1 MKRAAIW
8 LILTLGSLSGCAPT
22 LTQGGEDLNFL
33 QDIPAPRAEV
43 RSENLLPL
51 TPGNFWTMRGVSGD
65 YRGLDKIVVGDS
77 VLILGHKG
85 TMVQLLRDGSLWRQE
100 VYQQDASGLR
110 LIAFGEKKA
119 DILQLD
125 PPMQLLKPT
134 FREGDEISWSG
145 KIHFQKKIYSATGFC
160 RVSSQD
166 SVQTPKGRFQT
177 YRLDSVIAMSRDKG
191 TPLFFPAI
199 RWLSRDIG
207 FIRRSFAD
215 GGKPVVQE
223 LDSYMVKD
231 K

>member
-1 MKRAAIW
+1 MKRAAGW
-8 LILTLGSLSGCAPT
+8 LLLAVGGLFGCAPT

-33 QDIPAPRAEV
+33 LDIPAVSAEV

-51 TPGNFWTMRGVSGD
+51 TPGNYWTMRGVSGE
-65 YRGLDKIVVGDS
+65 YRGLDKIVVGNP
-77 VLILGHKG
+77 VQILGRKG
-85 TMVQLLRDGSLWRQE
+85 TMVQLLRDGALWRQE
-100 VYQQDASGLR
+100 VYQQDSNGLW
-110 LIAFGEKKA
+110 LVAFGEKKA

-134 FREGDEISWSG
+134 FHEGDEISWSG
-145 KIHFQKKIYSATGFC
+145 KIHFQKNSYPATAFC
-160 RVSSQD
+160 RVSFQD

-177 YRLDSVIAMSRDKG
+177 YRLDSVISMDRGKG
-191 TPLFFPAI
+191 KPLFFPAV

-207 FIRRSFAD
+207 FIQRSFAD
-215 GGKPVVQE
+215 GGRPVVQQ